1 MMKVKLVKLRGLSMA
16 SQPESGS
23 GDDDLLIICSGDLSA
38 AEWGSG
44 GLDSKSP
51 NPREVRK
58 S

>member
-1 MMKVKLVKLRGLSMA
+1 MMKVKLVKWRGLSMA

-51 NPREVRK
+51 NLER
-58 S
+58 